1 MKDTK
6 LFQKFKKGSYYTRND
21 IHNFYL
27 NIPIPRFGAGN
38 WISGYVNPKETNDL
52 IIFMNIDV
60 PGKSGHN
67 YKKNKYNESTK
78 TIEWFGKSRTN
89 SNQPIFAKLLSGKFI
104 DHFFARWDNK

>member
-1 MKDTK
+1 LKDTK

-67 YKKNKYNESTK
+67 YKKINTMNLQKQLNGLE
-78 TIEWFGKSRTN
+78 
-89 SNQPIFAKLLSGKFI
+89 NQELTLINQFLP
-104 DHFFARWDNK
+104 NY